1 MEVSATP
8 APSGTPRPDW
18 LPSRVLRRHPL
29 IAYFVLANGLSWLT
43 LLILGRLLNLPASI
57 VVGVF
62 TLGPTAAAVI
72 VTSVVDGPSG
82 LRQLLNQVVRWRV
95 GLQWY
100 VVALLG
106 IPLVILLATLVL
118 PGALASFHPMSPVRW
133 LVTYVIVFVVG
144 GVAGGPLFE
153 EPGWRGFALPR
164 MQAQLGPLGGTLL
177 LGVLWA
183 GWHLPQYFVV
193 SEWVAQNGGQD
204 AVNIAIFVLTVLAL
218 APIMTWLF
226 NHTRGSVLLA
236 MLAHASVNT
245 AQVALV
251 SPLFPSAAN
260 ESTNLL
266 LAFAVASLV
275 LIVVTRGRLGYPSE
289 SIETPATNAATPEP
303 AFHPHPR

>member
-1 MEVSATP
+1 
-8 APSGTPRPDW
+8 
-18 LPSRVLRRHPL
+18 LRRHPL